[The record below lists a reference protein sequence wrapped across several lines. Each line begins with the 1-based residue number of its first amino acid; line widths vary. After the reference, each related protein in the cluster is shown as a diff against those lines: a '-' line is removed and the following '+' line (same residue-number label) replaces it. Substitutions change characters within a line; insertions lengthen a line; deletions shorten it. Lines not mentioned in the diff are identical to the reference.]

1 MAITTT
7 APYTSGPAVLTVIQR
22 YRDKGLTIPITADVL
37 LRAGVS
43 DSLIPRTLP
52 ALMQLDLIDDAGMPT
67 DTFKK
72 MRTVP
77 QDQYQACLADWLRA
91 VYAEVFQFVDPQTDD
106 ATRIRDAFRTYA
118 PHGQQ
123 DRMVTLFMALC
134 VEAGLMPE
142 VKKAEAKSAPRKA
155 SVARTVQRQSKST
168 NPPPPPPAPARTGFE
183 AFSFPPALLG
193 MLQSIPSSSKG
204 WTQQER
210 DRFIGAFSAVLDYS
224 IPVRPDPEPEPAF
237 DDGFDDES

>member
-7 APYTSGPAVLTVIQR
+7 APYTSGQAVLTVIQR
-22 YRDKGLTIPITADVL
+22 YRDKGLTLPITGDVL

-52 ALMQLDLIDDAGMPT
+52 ALQQLDLIDDSGMPT

-77 QDQYQACLADWLRA
+77 QDQYQSCLADWLRA
-91 VYAEVFQFVDPQTDD
+91 VYADVFQFVDPQTDD

-142 VKKAEAKSAPRKA
+142 IKKPEAKSAPRKA
-155 SVARTVQRQSKST
+155 AATRTVQRQAKPA
-168 NPPPPPPAPARTGFE
+168 NPPPPPLPRSGLE

-193 MLQSIPSSSKG
+193 MLQSIPSADKG
-204 WTQQER
+204 WNQQDR

-224 IPVRPDPEPEPAF
+224 IPIRPDREPESEPTF
-237 DDGFDDES
+237 NDGFDDER